1 MNQRPVGSFSEKI
14 MAALKQLK
22 ELLSKDYSMQDLKKL
37 GSLSKDW
44 KRKISDAATPLAN
57 ASHIANGLEGNT
69 SVNIRP
75 KFDIKQLPVLVH
87 EFIVRQRK
95 LLLGLLALV
104 ILLAVNHYAI
114 APYSQRV
121 SDQLELRPAQWS
133 QIQNLIKLAK
143 ATAAS
148 GSASSF
154 VAAPGTVTLLDDM
167 ELQKIRSVLTSRGL
181 KPSVLRLSADNP
193 PRIEFQTSDVMF
205 SVLLEALDELRST
218 WRLYPEQLN
227 VVASSGAGMV
237 NISGVLIQHGG
248 QAGMSR

>member
-1 MNQRPVGSFSEKI
+1 

-37 GSLSKDW
+37 GWLSKNW
-44 KRKISDAATPLAN
+44 KRKISDTAAPLAN
-57 ASHIANGLEGNT
+57 ASHVANGLDGNT

-75 KFDIKQLPVLVH
+75 KFDIKQLPVLAH

-95 LLLGLLALV
+95 LLLRLLALV
-104 ILLAVNHYAI
+104 IFLAVNHYAI
-114 APYSQRV
+114 APHSQRV
-121 SDQLELRPAQWS
+121 SDQLELRPTQWS

-148 GSASSF
+148 GSAPSF
-154 VAAPGTVTLLDDM
+154 AVAPGTVTLLDEM
-167 ELQKIRSVLTSRGL
+167 ELQKIRSVLTSLGL

-193 PRIEFQTSDVMF
+193 PRIEFQSSDMMF
-205 SVLLEALDELRST
+205 SVLLEVLDELRTT
-218 WRLYPEQLN
+218 WHLYPEQLN
-227 VVASSGAGMV
+227 VLASASPEIV
-237 NISGVLIQHGG
+237 NISGVLMQYGG